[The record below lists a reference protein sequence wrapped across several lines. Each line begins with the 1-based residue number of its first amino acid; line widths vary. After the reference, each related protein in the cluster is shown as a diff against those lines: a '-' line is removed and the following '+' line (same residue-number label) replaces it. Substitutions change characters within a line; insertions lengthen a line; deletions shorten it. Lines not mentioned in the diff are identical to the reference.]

1 MPEIVQIRE
10 DLFQSHYGACSAIAA
25 ERRYLA
31 TVTMPP
37 FDADNP
43 FPRRYIENDWP
54 MYVATEETG
63 VVGWADLTP
72 LGMAEQAHRA
82 TLGMGVLTSHR
93 GAGLGRGLLEA
104 CLAHA
109 PRSGI
114 SKVELTVYTNNFA
127 AIGLYR
133 SAGFADIGVVHD
145 YRRLDG
151 EVYDALLMERLLR

>member
-1 MPEIVQIRE
+1 MSEILQIRE
-10 DLFQSHYGACSAIAA
+10 DLFLGHYEACSVVAA

-31 TVTMPP
+31 TVAMPP

-54 MYVATEETG
+54 MYVAVDETR

-72 LGMAEQAHRA
+72 LGMAEHAHRA
-82 TLGMGVLTSHR
+82 TLGMGVLASHR
-93 GAGLGRGLLEA
+93 GKGLGRGLLEV

-114 SKVELTVYTNNFA
+114 RKVELTVYTNNFA

-151 EVYDALLMERLLR
+151 EVYDALLMERFLR